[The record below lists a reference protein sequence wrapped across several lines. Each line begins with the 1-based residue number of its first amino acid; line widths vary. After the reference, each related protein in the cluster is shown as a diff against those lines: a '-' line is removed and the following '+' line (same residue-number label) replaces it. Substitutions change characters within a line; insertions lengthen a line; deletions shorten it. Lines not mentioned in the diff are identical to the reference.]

1 LGRTSKGA
9 FCSPIFAVCIAIDLI
24 NWTMACLCANQNR
37 SIVDV
42 HIAAKGLKHEH
53 WTFMNIQESE
63 QCQRM
68 DPEYPDESK
77 NGLLSG
83 AKVALHTM
91 AVMQSSSQIVTE
103 VVQKI
108 PGSKPQG
115 PNRPKVHHVNSIR

>member
-1 LGRTSKGA
+1 
-9 FCSPIFAVCIAIDLI
+9 
-24 NWTMACLCANQNR
+24 
-37 SIVDV
+37 
-42 HIAAKGLKHEH
+42 
-53 WTFMNIQESE
+53 MNIQESE
-63 QCQRM
+63 QCQGM
-68 DPEYPDESK
+68 DKKKKK

-83 AKVALHTM
+83 EKVALHTM